1 MTMTII
7 IIIIIIEPDWS
18 DVLPLH
24 SCRFL
29 FPMLFWAMAGS
40 HVVMDVE
47 REEKEID
54 GLIEFLLQY
63 QPTPKLNKLPD
74 IPVTRT
80 PNENNSKLTKGPVR
94 HPKKRNIAEISLLSP
109 LAESREAGIKQST
122 FEVVI

>member
-1 MTMTII
+1 
-7 IIIIIIEPDWS
+7 
-18 DVLPLH
+18 
-24 SCRFL
+24 
-29 FPMLFWAMAGS
+29 MAGS

-74 IPVTRT
+74 SPVTRT
-80 PNENNSKLTKGPVR
+80 PNENNSKLIKGPGR
-94 HPKKRNIAEISLLSP
+94 HPKKRNIAKISLLSP